1 MRLST
6 FIIMSYKEQC
16 KQEGVI
22 LTRIK
27 IIRAVL
33 SGISQK
39 EIAVSWQCNKNTVG
53 VIMNL
58 YHTLSLEQKELIQ
71 QHSLTISDLSKFPEL
86 EHSSRAPLSH
96 SRSLDIKEEAVILSV
111 HTDITFGPK
120 RMHTHL
126 KRQGKDMAVYT
137 IPKIKGCYK
146 RNNLA
151 IKKIRTTNGERRPLY
166 DYTKIAAF
174 EYIHYD
180 VKHITDK
187 HALPKEI
194 YDLFDKHPELPVYQW
209 TIFDAK
215 TRMRFLGYSHTIS
228 SFFGQRFLL
237 TTILWLR
244 AHGIYTHINVLF
256 DGGAEFCSASERKLS
271 AWQTFFSLYGVTVDQ
286 TRGDKVKQNNIE
298 RSHRSDDEEFY
309 CPRGYYI
316 KNKTDFLIEAQHWN
330 IYWNSER
337 THSGIDDMTPC
348 EKLTSLGY
356 TNAQAIGNFPT
367 FVLEDI
373 HQELYKLP
381 EVMKSLMKKS
391 SDNGVRLSQN
401 VLTYYPDLA
410 KIIDKLN

>member
-1 MRLST
+1 MRPSPY
-6 FIIMSYKEQC
+6 IIMSYKESC
-16 KQEGVI
+16 KQEGAI

-33 SGISQK
+33 SGVSQK
-39 EIAVSWQCNKNTVG
+39 DVAIHWQCNKNTVSG
-53 VIMNL
+53 VLRL
-58 YHTLSLEQKELIQ
+58 YNTLSEAQKLLIQ
-71 QHSLTISDLSKFPEL
+71 KQSLTTSDIDQLKEL
-86 EHSSRAPLSH
+86 EHDSRAPHSH
-96 SRSLDIKEEAVILSV
+96 SRSLGTKEEKTVLNV
-111 HTDITFGPK
+111 HEDISFGPK

-126 KRQGKDMAVYT
+126 KRQNKDMSVFTLA
-137 IPKIKGCYK
+137 KIKGCYK

-151 IKKIRTTNGERRPLY
+151 TKKIRTVNGERRPLY
-166 DYTKIAAF
+166 DYSKIAAF
-174 EYIHYD
+174 EYLHYD

-187 HALPKEI
+187 HALPEDI
-194 YDLFDKHPELPVYQW
+194 YNLFDKHPDLPIYQW

-215 TRMRFLGYSHTIS
+215 TRMRFLGYSHTTS

-256 DGGAEFCSASERKLS
+256 DGGAEFCSASERKL
-271 AWQTFFSLYGVTVDQ
+271 ADWQTFFTPYGVTVDQ

-316 KNKTDFLIEAQHWN
+316 KTKTDFLIEAQRWN
-330 IYWNSER
+330 IYWNNER
-337 THSGIDDMTPC
+337 THSGIDEMTPC

-356 TNAQAIGNFPT
+356 TNGEAIGSFPA

-373 HQELYKLP
+373 HQELLKLP
-381 EVMKSLMKKS
+381 DVMESLMRKVDK
-391 SDNGVRLSQN
+391 VSQN
-401 VLTYYPDLA
+401 VLTYYHF
-410 KIIDKLN
+410 